1 MHPPCRVH
9 CLNADV
15 PSCTCVQAV
24 GRELPG
30 KGLDKITAEIKAVSF
45 FKGDLAML
53 ERLVDAPQATA
64 GGEEAREA
72 RRSNSSSSSNDEGM
86 GRAGG
91 QHSCGIWHA

>member
-1 MHPPCRVH
+1 
-9 CLNADV
+9 
-15 PSCTCVQAV
+15 VQAV